1 MLTVRNSLLA
11 ISLIWVALVLWLAT
25 SAWYDAF
32 LQKTDATR
40 ILETNEIENSFL
52 AAAHSWAV
60 ERGLS
65 HAALSAREP
74 ADPRTV
80 RAIETHRQLGDDS
93 IRRALESIQ
102 VSSAG

>member
-11 ISLIWVALVLWLAT
+11 ISLIWMALVLWLVT

-40 ILETNEIENSFL
+40 ILETNEVENGFL

-65 HAALSAREP
+65 HAALRVLIEIMCSTSKAR
-74 ADPRTV
+74 
-80 RAIETHRQLGDDS
+80 HG
-93 IRRALESIQ
+93 AL
-102 VSSAG
+102 